1 MQIKNFVT
9 SFSFSMKH
17 SLRRSI
23 LAVVHQ
29 AASQFTQSLPKGRT
43 LLLFVFASAMIVGV
57 ASCKQKKT
65 VTTDTGAFYTCSMHP
80 QIMEPKPGKCPICGM
95 NLIPVQ
101 KNEATK
107 SDEIKLSE
115 QQMQLGNIQVDT
127 IGKSIMGNETV
138 LNATLNF
145 DQKKLT
151 AVSSRVMGRIE
162 RLYHKNVGDYIQ
174 KGAPLLDVYSEE
186 LNNAKQEY
194 LLALERRKV
203 LDNSLIDFN
212 QVIQSAK
219 TKLLLWGMSEGQI
232 NGLAKNKN
240 ATPTTTVYSYESGYI
255 TSIDVQEGDYVSE
268 GGTIVQLADLS
279 TLWAEAQI
287 YTSQFAQFNAN
298 SMVTVQI
305 PDIPGREVR
314 GKVEF
319 VNPEISSEKRLSLLR
334 VTIPNQSNQLKPG
347 MAAYVVLKGR
357 QSNSLSLPTDAVLRD
372 ANGAS
377 VWVMTAQNTFKN
389 KMITVGME
397 SGERIEI
404 THGLTEGE
412 AVVTSGAYLLNS
424 EYIFKRGASPMAGM
438 KM

>member
-1 MQIKNFVT
+1 MKLNFGVT
-9 SFSFSMKH
+9 SFGFSMKH
-17 SLRRSI
+17 SL
-23 LAVVHQ
+23 
-29 AASQFTQSLPKGRT
+29 LPAPSYLRGRT
-43 LLLFVFASAMIVGV
+43 LVLFVLAFAIITVI

-65 VTTDTGAFYTCSMHP
+65 VTTDTGTFHTCSMHP

-107 SDEIKLSE
+107 LDEIKLSE
-115 QQMQLGNIQVDT
+115 QQIQLGDIHVDT

-145 DQKKLT
+145 DQQKLVS
-151 AVSSRVMGRIE
+151 VSSRVMGRVDK
-162 RLYHKNVGDYIQ
+162 LYYKNIGDYVK
-174 KGAPLLDVYSEE
+174 KGAPLLEVYSEE

-194 LLALERRKV
+194 LLALERRNV
-203 LDNSLIDFN
+203 LDNSLINFD

-219 TKLLLWGMSEGQI
+219 TKLLLWGMSEAQI
-232 NGLAKNKN
+232 NELAKNKK
-240 ATPTTTVYSYESGYI
+240 ATPTTTVYSSEGGYI

-287 YTSQFAQFNAN
+287 YTSQFAQFNTN

-305 PDIPGREVR
+305 PDIPGKEIR

-319 VNPEISSEKRLSLLR
+319 VNPEISSEKRLSLIR
-334 VTIPNQSNQLKPG
+334 VTIPNQGNQLKSG
-347 MAAYVVLKGR
+347 MAAYVVLRGQ
-357 QSNSLSLPTDAVLRD
+357 QSNALSLPTDAVLRD

-377 VWVMTAQNTFKN
+377 VWVQTGKNTFKN
-389 KMITVGME
+389 KMVTVGME
-397 SGERIEI
+397 SGDRIEI
-404 THGLTEGE
+404 TYGLSPVE
-412 AVVTSGAYLLNS
+412 AVVTRGAYLINS
-424 EYIFKRGASPMAGM
+424 EYIFKKGSSPMQGM

>member
-1 MQIKNFVT
+1 
-9 SFSFSMKH
+9 
-17 SLRRSI
+17 
-23 LAVVHQ
+23 
-29 AASQFTQSLPKGRT
+29 
-43 LLLFVFASAMIVGV
+43 
-57 ASCKQKKT
+57 
-65 VTTDTGAFYTCSMHP
+65 
-80 QIMEPKPGKCPICGM
+80 
-95 NLIPVQ
+95 
-101 KNEATK
+101 
-107 SDEIKLSE
+107 
-115 QQMQLGNIQVDT
+115 
-127 IGKSIMGNETV
+127 
-138 LNATLNF
+138 
-145 DQKKLT
+145 
-151 AVSSRVMGRIE
+151 
-162 RLYHKNVGDYIQ
+162 
-174 KGAPLLDVYSEE
+174 
-186 LNNAKQEY
+186 
-194 LLALERRKV
+194 
-203 LDNSLIDFN
+203 
-212 QVIQSAK
+212 
-219 TKLLLWGMSEGQI
+219 
-232 NGLAKNKN
+232 
-240 ATPTTTVYSYESGYI
+240 
-255 TSIDVQEGDYVSE
+255 
-268 GGTIVQLADLS
+268 
-279 TLWAEAQI
+279 
-287 YTSQFAQFNAN
+287 
-298 SMVTVQI
+298 MVTVQI

>member
-1 MQIKNFVT
+1 
-9 SFSFSMKH
+9 
-17 SLRRSI
+17 
-23 LAVVHQ
+23 
-29 AASQFTQSLPKGRT
+29 
-43 LLLFVFASAMIVGV
+43 
-57 ASCKQKKT
+57 
-65 VTTDTGAFYTCSMHP
+65 
-80 QIMEPKPGKCPICGM
+80 
-95 NLIPVQ
+95 
-101 KNEATK
+101 
-107 SDEIKLSE
+107 
-115 QQMQLGNIQVDT
+115 
-127 IGKSIMGNETV
+127 
-138 LNATLNF
+138 
-145 DQKKLT
+145 
-151 AVSSRVMGRIE
+151 MGRVDK
-162 RLYHKNVGDYIQ
+162 LYYKNIGDYVK
-174 KGAPLLDVYSEE
+174 KGAPLLEVYSEE

-203 LDNSLIDFN
+203 LDNSLINFD

-219 TKLLLWGMSEGQI
+219 TKLLLWGLTEAQV
-232 NGLAKNKN
+232 NALAKNKQ
-240 ATPTTTVYSYESGYI
+240 PSLTTTVYSKESGYI

-305 PDIPGREVR
+305 PDIPGKEIR

-319 VNPEISSEKRLSLLR
+319 VNPEISSEKRLSLIR
-334 VTIPNQSNQLKPG
+334 VTITNQGNQLKPG
-347 MAAYVVLKGR
+347 MSAYVVLKGP
-357 QSNSLSLPTDAVLRD
+357 QANSLSLPTDAVLRD

-389 KMITVGME
+389 KMVTVGME

-404 THGLTEGE
+404 TYGLTEGE

>member
-1 MQIKNFVT
+1 MKLKNLVT
-9 SFSFSMKH
+9 SFNFSMRH
-17 SLRRSI
+17 PFRRAYI
-23 LAVVHQ
+23 I
-29 AASQFTQSLPKGRT
+29 GI
-43 LLLFVFASAMIVGV
+43 LFVFASAMIVGV

-65 VTTDTGAFYTCSMHP
+65 VATDTGTFYTCSMHP
-80 QIMEPKPGKCPICGM
+80 QIVEPKPGKCPICGM

-115 QQMQLGNIQVDT
+115 QQIQLGNIHVDT

-151 AVSSRVMGRIE
+151 AVSSRVMGRVE
-162 RLYHKNVGDYIQ
+162 KLYHKNIGDYIQ
-174 KGAPLLDVYSEE
+174 RGDPLLDVYSEE

-203 LDNSLIDFN
+203 LDNSLIDFS

-219 TKLLLWGMSEGQI
+219 TKLLLWGMSEAQT
-232 NGLAKNKN
+232 NALAKNKK
-240 ATPTTTVYSYESGYI
+240 ATPTTTIYSSESGYI

-287 YTSQFAQFNAN
+287 YTSQFTQFNQN
-298 SMVTVQI
+298 SIVTVQI
-305 PDIPGREVR
+305 PDLPGKEIK

-319 VNPEISSEKRLSLLR
+319 VNPEISSEKRLSLIR
-334 VTIPNQSNQLKPG
+334 VTIPNKSNQLKPG

-389 KMITVGME
+389 KMVTVGME

-404 THGLTEGE
+404 TFGLNEGE

-424 EYIFKRGASPMAGM
+424 EYIFKRGASPMADM